1 MNKMKKLLIL
11 LLVFTSLGCS
21 KEDEREPRSF
31 SVEGSV
37 EHQGDVHPITKEF
50 TVYYF
55 EGIDVTNGYSP
66 QPYGILIEDETGS
79 SISYTEK
86 FIVKNDNGIVVFKN
100 LPRDI
105 HSVIIDVSNT
115 FRQDIG
121 IDTIVA
127 KAFNMDLENDAGYG
141 IEVTFHISPYSPTTV
156 YQ

>member
-1 MNKMKKLLIL
+1 MRKLLLL
-11 LLVFTSLGCS
+11 LLVFTSLACS

-31 SVEGSV
+31 SVEASV
-37 EHQGDVHPITKEF
+37 EHQGDVHPINQEF

-66 QPYGILIEDETGS
+66 QPNGILLDDETGN

-86 FIVKNDNGIVVFKN
+86 FFVNNDNGIVVLKN
-100 LPRDI
+100 LPKDI
-105 HSVIIDVSNT
+105 HSVIVDGSNT
-115 FRQDIG
+115 FRQDID
-121 IDTIVA
+121 IKTIVA

-141 IEVTFHISPYSPTTV
+141 IEITFHISPYSPSTV